1 MPIAL
6 ATTEQETRFIHSLF
20 LSQIMPPPFN
30 SALTQA
36 TVIRD
41 RYALESKSR
50 SVLQAGGLVLQ
61 TQLAATITNTQR
73 GGGDEFPPPPFTR
86 ATGHDSSP
94 LKDSFVQDM
103 ELLQEQISGTPEKAE
118 FVHFMACPPAF
129 GSVSCSRLIILS
141 HKPKKDLC
149 SLMGNARGNALPYR
163 VITPTDEDRRRII
176 KQMKVRTT
184 LKGDKSWIH
193 HQNSDSEDEKK
204 SSSLAGRTGGGSTAS
219 ASTDSSPASKPQS
232 GYLIRGV
239 FTKTI
244 DKTPSVSN
252 SPSSK
257 EAQKNTAV
265 KGPSSWHSSGYRMT
279 TEDYKKLAP
288 YNVKQKSVDLDE
300 KDVPFSPDEHKKRTE
315 AANSVLR
322 RTASRERAY
331 VLSAAKKSSGS
342 PTQEFPPLF
351 AKRIEIEE
359 EGQQRRNPTVSDS
372 CKFTV
377 DDNRNGENRQA
388 PNGNSSLETVPQ
400 HEDGD
405 KHLKEKSEPFSWD
418 KPKATE
424 VPTNE
429 SYSEHT
435 EANNGFYL
443 PKSNSGYR
451 NGSADAVDKPHQQY
465 ESSPHLDDAKSE
477 PASSEPDSG
486 THSAAASSRSV
497 LQSDVP
503 SPPTEGVPAH
513 LQDTEYSFKRLEWD
527 KSSEYMNNRLK
538 KEKHK
543 KRLLFTALVP
553 RINGS
558 FLSYEERSSTQES
571 RFMDPTVPAYSKPD
585 WKDATFSDSSYR
597 SGKSQEPPDVHPEP
611 PRSNKHADHDLSM
624 ATSNSLP
631 RESSTIAPETQSGN
645 ESNPCW
651 ERSTPGY
658 EEQPPPS
665 TDSHH
670 ESPGAWRHNE
680 PSPMAARSNFSLK
693 ESTLGAYETQHPMP
707 LHMDHQPFHTSV
719 SAASHRI
726 PSYVDSQGFSTRRP
740 ILDYEGRVYDGRS
753 SPRSSRYDSGS
764 ARGHCEYNL
773 ITTSHHSLPRDTTM
787 SISPRSHR
795 VPFYMDSLNCNS
807 TRKGVLFVKE
817 YVNSSELSASPRYGS
832 LADLTNLERGTFSH
846 HSYVSSAPLQ
856 RSSEPACTYCSR
868 EIRDCPKI
876 IIEHLNIYCHEYC
889 FRCGICHKAMGDL
902 LDKIFI
908 HRDIVHCDKCYEK
921 LF

>member
-1 MPIAL
+1 MM
-6 ATTEQETRFIHSLF
+6 SLG
-20 LSQIMPPPFN
+20 
-30 SALTQA
+30 
-36 TVIRD
+36 V
-41 RYALESKSR
+41 SK
-50 SVLQAGGLVLQ
+50 
-61 TQLAATITNTQR
+61 
-73 GGGDEFPPPPFTR
+73 D
-86 ATGHDSSP
+86 
-94 LKDSFVQDM
+94 
-103 ELLQEQISGTPEKAE
+103 
-118 FVHFMACPPAF
+118 
-129 GSVSCSRLIILS
+129 
-141 HKPKKDLC
+141 
-149 SLMGNARGNALPYR
+149 R

-204 SSSLAGRTGGGSTAS
+204 SSPLSGRTGGGSTTS
-219 ASTDSSPASKPQS
+219 APTALQTERSPASKPQS

-244 DKTPSVSN
+244 DKTPSVPN

-257 EAQKNTAV
+257 AAQKNTAV
-265 KGPSSWHSSGYRMT
+265 KGPTSCHSSGYRMT

-288 YNVKQKSVDLDE
+288 YNVKPKSVDLGE
-300 KDVPFSPDEHKKRTE
+300 EDVPFSPDEHKKRTE

-377 DDNRNGENRQA
+377 DDNSTNGLKKPTAGPSWNAPKTTAVSPTSTEIGSKSQTTTTLRETSEKISTYAEIRNGDSRQT

-400 HEDGD
+400 HGDGD
-405 KHLKEKSEPFSWD
+405 KLLKEKSEPFSWD
-418 KPKATE
+418 KPRATA
-424 VPTNE
+424 VATNG
-429 SYSEHT
+429 SCSEHT
-435 EANNGFYL
+435 EANNEFYQ
-443 PKSNSGYR
+443 PKSDSGYR
-451 NGSADAVDKPHQQY
+451 DRSADAVDKLHQQY
-465 ESSPHLDDAKSE
+465 EASPYTDDAKPE
-477 PASSEPDSG
+477 PARSEPDAG

-497 LQSDVP
+497 LQSNVP
-503 SPPTEGVPAH
+503 SPPTEGAPTH
-513 LQDTEYSFKRLEWD
+513 LEDTEYSFKRSVL
-527 KSSEYMNNRLK
+527 N
-538 KEKHK
+538 
-543 KRLLFTALVP
+543 
-553 RINGS
+553 
-558 FLSYEERSSTQES
+558 YEEKSSTQES
-571 RFMDPTVPAYSKPD
+571 RFMNPTVPAYSKPD
-585 WKDATFSDSSYR
+585 WNEATSFQDFKEGNTPRNREHESTLVSHDHKLEVVQGGFSDSNHR
-597 SGKSQEPPDVHPEP
+597 AEKGQEPPDVHPEP
-611 PRSNKHADHDLSM
+611 ARSNEHADHDLSM
-624 ATSNSLP
+624 AMSMSYSKDSTSGGVDNNTGVSSYVQTEEFASRRSSSLP
-631 RESSTIAPETQSGN
+631 RESSTTASETQSGS
-645 ESNPCW
+645 ESNTCW
-651 ERSTPGY
+651 ERTIPGY
-658 EEQPPPS
+658 EEQPPPT

-680 PSPMAARSNFSLK
+680 PSPMAARSNFSSK
-693 ESTLGAYETQHPMP
+693 ESALGAYETQHPMP
-707 LHMDHQPFHTSV
+707 LYMGCQPFNTNL
-719 SAASHRI
+719 SAPSHRI

-764 ARGHCEYNL
+764 ARGHCEFNL
-773 ITTSHHSLPRDTTM
+773 ITTISHHSLPRDTTM

-807 TRKGVLFVKE
+807 TRLLSSSTERICTPIATLPYNSPAASGYQPDSSTAGKGVLFVKE

-832 LADLTNLERGTFSH
+832 GSLVDLTDLERGTYSH

-856 RSSEPACTYCSR
+856 RSSEPVCTYCSR

>member
-1 MPIAL
+1 MM
-6 ATTEQETRFIHSLF
+6 SLG
-20 LSQIMPPPFN
+20 
-30 SALTQA
+30 
-36 TVIRD
+36 V
-41 RYALESKSR
+41 SK
-50 SVLQAGGLVLQ
+50 
-61 TQLAATITNTQR
+61 
-73 GGGDEFPPPPFTR
+73 D
-86 ATGHDSSP
+86 
-94 LKDSFVQDM
+94 
-103 ELLQEQISGTPEKAE
+103 
-118 FVHFMACPPAF
+118 
-129 GSVSCSRLIILS
+129 
-141 HKPKKDLC
+141 
-149 SLMGNARGNALPYR
+149 R

-204 SSSLAGRTGGGSTAS
+204 SSPLSGRTGGGSTTS
-219 ASTDSSPASKPQS
+219 APTALQTERSPASKPQS

-244 DKTPSVSN
+244 DKTPSVPN

-257 EAQKNTAV
+257 AAQKNTAV
-265 KGPSSWHSSGYRMT
+265 KGPSSCHSSGYRMT

-288 YNVKQKSVDLDE
+288 YNVKPKSVDLGE
-300 KDVPFSPDEHKKRTE
+300 EDVPFSPDEHKKRTE

-372 CKFTV
+372 GKFTV
-377 DDNRNGENRQA
+377 DDNSTNGLKKPTVGPSWNAPKTTAVSPTSTEIGSKSQTTTTLRETSEKISTYAEIRNGDSRQT

-400 HEDGD
+400 HGDGD
-405 KHLKEKSEPFSWD
+405 KLLKEKSEPFSWD
-418 KPKATE
+418 KPRATA
-424 VPTNE
+424 VSTNG
-429 SYSEHT
+429 SCSEHT
-435 EANNGFYL
+435 EANNEFYQ
-443 PKSNSGYR
+443 PKSDSGYR
-451 NGSADAVDKPHQQY
+451 DRSADAVDKLHQQY
-465 ESSPHLDDAKSE
+465 EASPYKDDAKPE
-477 PASSEPDSG
+477 PARSEPDAG

-497 LQSDVP
+497 LQSNVP
-503 SPPTEGVPAH
+503 SPPTEGAPTH
-513 LQDTEYSFKRLEWD
+513 LEGTEYSFKRSVL
-527 KSSEYMNNRLK
+527 N
-538 KEKHK
+538 
-543 KRLLFTALVP
+543 
-553 RINGS
+553 
-558 FLSYEERSSTQES
+558 YEEKSSTQES
-571 RFMDPTVPAYSKPD
+571 RFMNPTVPAYSKPD
-585 WKDATFSDSSYR
+585 CNEATSFQDFKEGNTPRNREHESTLVSHDHKLEVVQGGFSDSNHHAEK
-597 SGKSQEPPDVHPEP
+597 GQEPPDVHPEP
-611 PRSNKHADHDLSM
+611 ARSNEHADHDLSM
-624 ATSNSLP
+624 AVSMSYSKDSTSGGIDNNTGVSSYVQTEEFASRRSSSLP
-631 RESSTIAPETQSGN
+631 RESSTTASETHSGS
-645 ESNPCW
+645 ESNTCW
-651 ERSTPGY
+651 ERTSPGY
-658 EEQPPPS
+658 EEQPPPT

-670 ESPGAWRHNE
+670 ESPGAWRRNE
-680 PSPMAARSNFSLK
+680 PSPMAARSNFSSK
-693 ESTLGAYETQHPMP
+693 ESALGAYETQHPMP
-707 LHMDHQPFHTSV
+707 LYMDCQPFNTNL
-719 SAASHRI
+719 SAPSHRI

-764 ARGHCEYNL
+764 ARGHCEFNL
-773 ITTSHHSLPRDTTM
+773 ITTISHHSLPRDTTM

-807 TRKGVLFVKE
+807 TRLLSSSTERICTPIATLPYNSPAASGYQPDSSTAGKGVLFVKE

-832 LADLTNLERGTFSH
+832 GSLVDLTDSERGTYSH

-856 RSSEPACTYCSR
+856 RSSEPVCTYCSR